1 MTCHTN
7 FYIKSLGL
15 FLIVSLLVAC
25 GGGGDGDSP
34 GGGPSGTP
42 SPQPDILS
50 GVFLDSLVSGVNY
63 TTETQSGMTNS
74 DGEYNY
80 TDGEEVTFSIGDI
93 VLGTSLVGPVVTP
106 LMLVDGAM
114 DANDPRV
121 TNIVRLL
128 MTLDS
133 DGNPDNGIEISA
145 AAHTAAAGLSV
156 DFASTTFD
164 ADVQALVDDVK
175 GTGTQLVD
183 AGGAQNHFNTSL
195 KTSWGTM
202 TWGTDCWKQVCQESN

>member
-202 TWGTDCWKQVCQESN
+202 TWGTDCWNQVCQESN